1 MNIIGS
7 FLPLWFQVIPQSIC
21 SRYGLAVGSNFVWLV
36 RILMIICYP
45 VAYPIGKVI
54 NHILD
59 KLAYFLVYEQ
69 LMQLITHQPVEVIF
83 LCILLYAI

>member
-1 MNIIGS
+1 VVEHQNLYTMNIMDS

-21 SRYGLAVGSNFVWLV
+21 SRYGLAVGANFVWLV

-54 NHILD
+54 SHILV
-59 KLAYFLVYEQ
+59 KLASFLVYEQ
-69 LMQLITHQPVEVIF
+69 LMQLIMH
-83 LCILLYAI
+83 